1 MNRKGFTLIELLAVI
16 ILIALIAVLIVPNII
31 DTMTK
36 SKEASYQLLVKN
48 IVTASKSYYEECEYG
63 DLSNKEKYGEEYA
76 CEIKIEKNDDN
87 NNYYYIELT
96 LSDLANTGFLSVKD
110 VDKKTNEK
118 LVLNPK
124 AVKEDEKNI
133 SDCEI
138 KITKK
143 IDKNYYKVTYTITS
157 ASQDKK
163 KCPSTK
169 DYATT
174 EVNSSEESE
183 SVE

>member
-63 DLSNKEKYGEEYA
+63 DLSNKDGEEYA

-110 VDKKTNEK
+110 VDETNKK

-124 AVKEDEKNI
+124 AVKENEKNI

-143 IDKNYYKVTYTITS
+143 IDKNYYKVTYTIT
-157 ASQDKK
+157 
-163 KCPSTK
+163 
-169 DYATT
+169 
-174 EVNSSEESE
+174 
-183 SVE
+183 

>member
-110 VDKKTNEK
+110 VDENNKKQ
-118 LVLNPK
+118 VLDPRNNN
-124 AVKEDEKNI
+124 NI
-133 SDCEI
+133 SDCQI
-138 KITKK
+138 TITKK
-143 IDKNYYKVTYTITS
+143 IDEKYKVTYTITS

>member
-48 IVTASKSYYEECEYG
+48 IVTASKSDYEECEYG

-96 LSDLANTGFLSVKD
+96 LSDLANTGFLSVSVKD
-110 VDKKTNEK
+110 VDENNKKQ
-118 LVLNPK
+118 VLDPRNNN
-124 AVKEDEKNI
+124 NI
-133 SDCEI
+133 SDCQI
-138 KITKK
+138 TITKNV
-143 IDKNYYKVTYTITS
+143 DASFKVTYKVES
-157 ASQDKK
+157 ASTDDD
-163 KCPSTK
+163 KCP
-169 DYATT
+169 T
-174 EVNSSEESE
+174 EYG